1 MPLVGPILF
10 FLGIFNVY
18 KKHKNIFFMIILY
31 FFLFS
36 FYFSGNT
43 GQHIQTLFI
52 ILFAFSINELITSFK
67 NKKLLTY
74 FVFTKLVFLILITY
88 NFHIKIYN
96 EKNYPY
102 NFEKIFFVQQ
112 KWPQNLVRP
121 LDKIVLTLTETLK
134 KNGPILNL
142 IDGPVSLY
150 HGRKLKWI
158 YKKDLEEFNLT
169 KNNCYIFDA
178 RKYEAVVNSEKL
190 PAICKNENL
199 QFIEFENS
207 YLYVVK
213 IIKN

>member
-1 MPLVGPILF
+1 M
-10 FLGIFNVY
+10 
-18 KKHKNIFFMIILY
+18 
-31 FFLFS
+31 
-36 FYFSGNT
+36 
-43 GQHIQTLFI
+43 
-52 ILFAFSINELITSFK
+52 
-67 NKKLLTY
+67 
-74 FVFTKLVFLILITY
+74 
-88 NFHIKIYN
+88 
-96 EKNYPY
+96 
-102 NFEKIFFVQQ
+102 
-112 KWPQNLVRP
+112 
-121 LDKIVLTLTETLK
+121 TETLK